1 LYLQVEIKMNDM
13 NPITT
18 ELMLKELKN
27 IARPSSAAEGDNGE
41 TIIIEGRYV
50 SVDGKNQ
57 EIKPAPAFN
66 VPNWLVGQ
74 YA

>member
-1 LYLQVEIKMNDM
+1 MNDM
-13 NPITT
+13 NPSTT
-18 ELMLKELKN
+18 ELLLKELEN
-27 IARPSSAAEGDNGE
+27 VARPSSVAGRDIGE

-50 SVDGKNQ
+50 SVDGNNQ
-57 EIKPAPAFN
+57 EIKPAPDFN

>member
-1 LYLQVEIKMNDM
+1 MNDM

-18 ELMLKELKN
+18 ELILKELEN
-27 IARPSSAAEGDNGE
+27 VARPSSAAVADNGE
-41 TIIIEGRYV
+41 TVIIEGRYV
-50 SVDGKNQ
+50 SVDKNNQ
-57 EIKPAPAFN
+57 EIKPAPDLN

>member
-1 LYLQVEIKMNDM
+1 MNDM

-18 ELMLKELKN
+18 ELMLKELEN
-27 IARPSSAAEGDNGE
+27 VARPSSVAERDIGE

-50 SVDGKNQ
+50 SVDENNKQ
-57 EIKPAPAFN
+57 IKPALDFN

>member
-1 LYLQVEIKMNDM
+1 MNDM

-18 ELMLKELKN
+18 ELMLKELEN
-27 IARPSSAAEGDNGE
+27 EARPSSATEGDYGE

-50 SVDGKNQ
+50 SVDKNNQ
-57 EIKPAPAFN
+57 EIKSAPDCN